1 MLGKTWLSPA
11 LLWIAFWPLAFLLV
25 TGCSPRAGTVRGT
38 VALGGANLQAGT
50 VMLCY
55 PNGAILAAA
64 IDPDGIYELRNAP
77 VGEVKVCV
85 VNLYGT
91 ENIPKQ
97 LAEERPPPP
106 APKSFPIPKR
116 YEKIENGLPYTVRSG
131 VQTFDIVLEP

>member
-1 MLGKTWLSPA
+1 MLWRTLHKPA
-11 LLWIAFWPLAFLLV
+11 LPWIAFSPLAFLLA

-64 IDPDGIYELRNAP
+64 IDSDGNYELRNAP

-91 ENIPKQ
+91 ENTPKQ

-116 YEKIENGLPYTVRSG
+116 YEKMENGLPYTVRSG
-131 VQTFDIVLEP
+131 VQTFHIRLEP

>member
-1 MLGKTWLSPA
+1 
-11 LLWIAFWPLAFLLV
+11 V
-25 TGCSPRAGTVRGT
+25 
-38 VALGGANLQAGT
+38 NLQAGR
-50 VMLCY
+50 VMFCY

-64 IDPDGIYELRNAP
+64 IEGDGSYELRNAP

-91 ENIPKQ
+91 EDTPKQ
-97 LAEERPPPP
+97 LASERPPPP

-131 VQTFDIVLEP
+131 VQTFDIDLER